1 MKNKSNKK
9 SISPQSRKAKGRRL
23 QTYVA
28 QKLSK
33 LLGVPFEKDG
43 DIDVRLMGD
52 SGCDV
57 ILRGD
62 AKCFYF
68 DGIECKNQE
77 RLQIWQALEQAAEYG
92 EKPLLFF
99 KRNRSKVYVVMEEQ
113 DFYKLYAAAK
123 DNIENV

>member
-1 MKNKSNKK
+1 MAKGKK
-9 SISPQSRKAKGRRL
+9 TISVAARKAKGRRL
-23 QTYVA
+23 QNYVA
-28 QKLSK
+28 EKLSK
-33 LLGVPFEKDG
+33 LLGIPFEKDG

-62 AKCFYF
+62 AKGFHF

-92 EKPLLFF
+92 KRPLLFF
-99 KRNRSKVYVVMEEQ
+99 KRNRSKVYVVMEED
-113 DFYKLYAAAK
+113 DFYKLYAAAR